1 MTSLYEKLTRWMQ
14 EQGLD
19 ALLISKRT
27 NIRYF
32 SGFAGSAGVLAL
44 TATQRKIFID
54 FRYVEQAAQT
64 APDFESVKGHGNPM
78 ESALDFLQQQGFSKI
93 GFENQ
98 VMTVAEWN
106 HLTAKVPV
114 EKWVPVQLDG
124 FRTIKTALEIEKIAK
139 AASIADAALEHVLPL
154 FRPGITE
161 QKLAASLE
169 YEMRQRGSERTSFET
184 ILASGPRSALPHGAA
199 SGRTLETGDFV
210 VIDFGAVFEGYHSD
224 VTRTVCIGRPSS
236 RQREIYDTVLSA
248 QLAGLAAIRPGVL
261 CREVDRAA
269 RTVIES
275 AGFGSYFGHGLGHSV
290 GLEIHENPRLS
301 PTAGEE
307 TLSPGMVVTVEPG
320 IYLPAWGGVR
330 IEDLVVVTDS
340 GCRILSRTPKSLQE
354 LD

>member
-184 ILASGPRSALPHGAA
+184 ILASGPRSALPQDRK
-199 SGRTLETGDFV
+199 SV
-210 VIDFGAVFEGYHSD
+210 V
-224 VTRTVCIGRPSS
+224 
-236 RQREIYDTVLSA
+236 
-248 QLAGLAAIRPGVL
+248 
-261 CREVDRAA
+261 
-269 RTVIES
+269 
-275 AGFGSYFGHGLGHSV
+275 
-290 GLEIHENPRLS
+290 
-301 PTAGEE
+301 
-307 TLSPGMVVTVEPG
+307 
-320 IYLPAWGGVR
+320 
-330 IEDLVVVTDS
+330 
-340 GCRILSRTPKSLQE
+340 
-354 LD
+354 